1 MFFPHLQPLEPRQ
14 FLSGSNCDDG
24 ADATASANH
33 DSHVAAMLRPLGY
46 VYPDPDPG
54 GGGGTGGGGGDGG
67 GGTGTGGS
75 TSSARDYS
83 AKLRGSNEVP
93 ARSSTATGKATFRL
107 NRAGTSLTFTLKVS
121 GIRNVV
127 AAHLHL
133 GAAGVNGPI
142 VAHLYGPQAP
152 GGGLRSGKLASGTLR
167 AANLTG
173 SLEGKSLKALVKQ
186 IKKGNVYVNV
196 HTDDGVGSS
205 DTAAGDFASGEI
217 RGQVKRA

>member
-1 MFFPHLQPLEPRQ
+1 MFAPHLEPLEPRQ
-14 FLSGSNCDDG
+14 FLSGSNCD
-24 ADATASANH
+24 ADADADADAPSAGH
-33 DSHVAAMLRPLGY
+33 DARVAAMLRPLGY
-46 VYPDPDPG
+46 TYPD
-54 GGGGTGGGGGDGG
+54 GGGGTGGGG
-67 GGTGTGGS
+67 TSTGGNGGS
-75 TSSARDYS
+75 KSSARDFS

-93 ARSSTATGKATFRL
+93 ARSTTATGKLTLRL
-107 NRAGTSLTFTLKVS
+107 NRAGTSVSFKLKIT
-121 GIRNVV
+121 GLRNVV

-133 GAAGVNGPI
+133 GGPNVNGPV

-152 GGGLRSGKLASGTLR
+152 GGGLRSGKLAGAKLKATD
-167 AANLTG
+167 LTG
-173 SLEGKSLKALVKQ
+173 SLEGKPFKALVKA